1 TAQRLAVF
9 QAMQGRTDHPAAE
22 DVFLSVRE
30 TLPTISRGTV
40 YKILNELVAIGELR
54 QVDVG
59 DGRTRFDPNTA
70 QHVHLRCV
78 DCGQLLDLDC
88 EADIGG
94 CDDIKAGAIEHAG
107 EFAHLAGVTGGYQQ
121 AEGWSQSGLVR
132 RTFGRGRHRMI
143 VECRHAHCRLSQR
156 GEGAEALAIGVGCVG
171 EGNRGGSG
179 IWRSIR
185 SQML

>member
-1 TAQRLAVF
+1 MSFGHLSETLRANGQKVTAQRLAVF

-22 DVFLSVRE
+22 DVFLTVRA

-88 EADIGG
+88 EAAPVQAP
-94 CDDIKAGAIEHAG
+94 KSAAGFEILRWNLTLEGRCPACRSR
-107 EFAHLAGVTGGYQQ
+107 LA
-121 AEGWSQSGLVR
+121 
-132 RTFGRGRHRMI
+132 
-143 VECRHAHCRLSQR
+143 
-156 GEGAEALAIGVGCVG
+156 
-171 EGNRGGSG
+171 
-179 IWRSIR
+179 
-185 SQML
+185 